1 MRCLLIPCL
10 LVVAT
15 LSYRNF
21 EEMLSS
27 LYFLAAI
34 VFRLPPKWTFG
45 LVMLLLLVLIGA
57 SSLGFGGVAVRLGNY
72 VFVFLSISVFVGLME
87 HG

>member
-1 MRCLLIPCL
+1 
-10 LVVAT
+10 
-15 LSYRNF
+15 
-21 EEMLSS
+21 
-27 LYFLAAI
+27 
-34 VFRLPPKWTFG
+34 
-45 LVMLLLLVLIGA
+45 MLLLLVLIGA